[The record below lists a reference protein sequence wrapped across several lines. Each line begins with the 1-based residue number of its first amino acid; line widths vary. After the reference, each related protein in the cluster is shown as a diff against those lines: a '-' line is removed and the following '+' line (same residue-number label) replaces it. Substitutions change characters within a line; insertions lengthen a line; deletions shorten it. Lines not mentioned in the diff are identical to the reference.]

1 MKRTTEFVL
10 GLIGGIF
17 GLIGAS
23 TALIIGGLDATFS
36 SSGTSEIIGLGWG
49 AIFLSILGI
58 VGSIVVK
65 GKAKLGGIFMAVS
78 AIGGVICVSFFYIIP
93 AILLLIGGLMGL
105 FKKDKAINIE
115 NKVS

>member
-23 TALIIGGLDATFS
+23 TTLIIGGLDATFS
-36 SSGTSEIIGLGWG
+36 STGTSEIIGLGWF
-49 AIFLSILGI
+49 AILFSILGI
-58 VGSIVVK
+58 VGSVVVK
-65 GKAKLGGIFMAVS
+65 SKAKLGGWFMIIS

-93 AILLLIGGLMGL
+93 AILLLIGGVMGVAR
-105 FKKDKAINIE
+105 KDKISIS
-115 NKVS
+115 KTV